1 MIAHCAT
8 HPWPG
13 RCATAALRPAILSL
27 WVVAVALLLA
37 TGAPRAAAELPERMN
52 LVYSLSRG
60 TLEIARVEETY
71 ERSGRNYRLLS
82 EARAV
87 GVAALLARGQGWR
100 RESRGTVS
108 EAGLRPDVFTDQR
121 GNNPVLR
128 ARFDWQVNQVR
139 FDRPGAN
146 GSPDQ
151 AAGEPESVSGYAT
164 DRLSFP
170 YALAQRAALPPGE
183 WEVAMTDGR
192 RLSRYRFAVAG
203 RETVQTPAGTFDAL
217 RISRVREKDD
227 SATDVWLAVDR
238 GMIPVR
244 ILVTEPDGSTFDQVL
259 VKMGTQ

>member
-1 MIAHCAT
+1 MILPAKRD
-8 HPWPG
+8 WLG
-13 RCATAALRPAILSL
+13 RCVRIVLRPAVLSL
-27 WVVAVALLLA
+27 WVGGVVALLA
-37 TGAPRAAAELPERMN
+37 GSGAPLSAAGLPERLN

-60 TLEIARVEETY
+60 TLEIARIEETY
-71 ERSGRNYRLLS
+71 QRSGTHYRLLS
-82 EARAV
+82 EARPV

-108 EAGLRPDVFTDQR
+108 EAGLRPDLFTDQR
-121 GNNPVLR
+121 GNNPALR
-128 ARFDWQVNQVR
+128 AVFDWQANQVR
-139 FDRPGAN
+139 FERPGGNAV
-146 GSPDQ
+146 PDQ
-151 AAGEPESVSGYAT
+151 PASEPESISGHAT

-183 WEVAMTDGR
+183 WDVAMTDGR

-217 RISRVREKDD
+217 RVSRVHEKDD
-227 SATDVWLAVDR
+227 NATDVWLAVER

-259 VKMGTQ
+259 VQIGVK